1 MLNKQDSEF
10 NRKAFE
16 LGAKI
21 SSKFFGFIGKK
32 IKFIIKHIFL
42 GFTGL
47 GSMLIGIVI
56 GATGTK
62 NEEEERFGV

>member
-16 LGAKI
+16 FGVKI
-21 SSKFFGFIGKK
+21 SSKFFGTVGKLTK
-32 IKFIIKHIFL
+32 KAAKGIFL

-47 GSMLIGIVI
+47 GSIIIGIFV
-56 GATGTK
+56 GVGGTK
-62 NEEEERFGV
+62 NEEETFGV